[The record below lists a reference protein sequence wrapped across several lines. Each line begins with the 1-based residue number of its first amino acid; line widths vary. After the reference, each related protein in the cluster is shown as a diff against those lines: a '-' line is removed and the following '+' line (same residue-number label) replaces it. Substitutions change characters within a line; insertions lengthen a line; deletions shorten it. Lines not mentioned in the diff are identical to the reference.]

1 MEHPTYVQVYIE
13 LPRIFRACGYADD
26 LSYNAQVYVQCPS
39 CAFEERA
46 FPPHLI
52 MVSRERLLGTSCP
65 SCNRKGRTLVRH
77 LEHVDARCVDCG
89 HQARLEVLPWVPLR
103 CPQCQSQRLEEENSA
118 IEPPMPAVFGELGER
133 MTVFLG
139 EHKRKAHPW
148 GSVGPEDV
156 MRISQE
162 IMTDEPDAHLHFLAA
177 TMFIVSLITS
187 GAYQE
192 AGDYVWL
199 FNAEGNFSRQFF
211 RMTGTIGMALNALHC
226 YENALSLAPTDHDR
240 ALCEH
245 NVAMGINS
253 MLAQY
258 SRAEVEAASGRTQI
272 REAALAAC
280 ERAIAGYAA
289 AAKKQAQGSLVAGND
304 LPAIALTSAQQVARV
319 HHLMGDL
326 LERPPTDDDQ
336 RRRAIEHYT
345 IALATPAPESLLTNI
360 RRSRGGVLLAL
371 DHPTDAESAL
381 AESDLRSVLE

>member
-1 MEHPTYVQVYIE
+1 MEQTTFIE
-13 LPRIFRACGYADD
+13 LPRMFRACGYADE
-26 LSYNAQVYVQCPS
+26 LSYNAQVYVRCPS
-39 CAFEERA
+39 CSFEERA
-46 FPPHLI
+46 FPPHLV
-52 MVSRERLLGTSCP
+52 MVSPEKLLGTPCP
-65 SCNRKGRTLVRH
+65 ACDKKGRALVRH
-77 LEHVDARCVDCG
+77 LEHVDIHCADCG
-89 HQARLEVLPWVPLR
+89 HQDRLEVLPWVPLR

-148 GSVGPEDV
+148 GTDGPDDV

-162 IMTDEPDAHLHFLAA
+162 TMADEPDAHLHWLVAA
-177 TMFIVSLITS
+177 MFVRSLITF

-199 FNAEGNFSRQFF
+199 LNADGNFSRQFY
-211 RMTGTIGMALNALHC
+211 RMTGSFGMALHALDC
-226 YENALSLAPTDHDR
+226 YEDALRMAADDEDR

-258 SRAEVEAASGRTQI
+258 PLEAVESASGRTQI

-280 ERAIAGYAA
+280 ERAMAGYAA
-289 AAKKQAQGSLVAGND
+289 AAMREAKARSSLVGGND
-304 LPAIALTSAQQVARV
+304 LPPTTLTSAQQVARV

-326 LERPPTDDDQ
+326 LERPPTDDNQ

-345 IALATPAPESLLTNI
+345 LALGTPAPESLLANI

>member
-1 MEHPTYVQVYIE
+1 MEHTAYIE
-13 LPRIFRACGYADD
+13 LPRMFRACGYADD
-26 LSYNAQVYVQCPS
+26 LSINAQVYVRCPS
-39 CAFEERA
+39 CSFEERA
-46 FPPHLI
+46 YPPHLI
-52 MVSRERLLGTSCP
+52 MVSRETLLGTPCP
-65 SCNRKGRTLVRH
+65 ACDEQGRTLVRH
-77 LEHVDARCVDCG
+77 LEHVDTHCVDCG
-89 HQARLEVLPWVPLR
+89 HRARLEVLPWVPVR

-139 EHKRKAHPW
+139 DHKPKAHPW
-148 GSVGPEDV
+148 GTKGSEDV

-162 IMTDEPDAHLHFLAA
+162 IMTDEPDAHLHWLVAA
-177 TMFIVSLITS
+177 MFVRSLITY
-187 GAYQE
+187 GTYQE

-199 FNAEGNFSRQFF
+199 LNADGNFSRQFF
-211 RMTGTIGMALNALHC
+211 RMTGSLGMALRALDC
-226 YENALSLAPTDHDR
+226 YEDAVRMASNDLDR
-240 ALCEH
+240 ALADH

-258 SRAEVEAASGRTQI
+258 PLEAVASASERPQL
-272 REAALAAC
+272 REDALAAC
-280 ERAIAGYAA
+280 ERAMAGYAV
-289 AAKKQAQGSLVAGND
+289 AAKAAQARPGSLVAGND
-304 LPAIALTSAQQVARV
+304 LPATALTAAQQVARV

-345 IALATPAPESLLTNI
+345 IALGTPAPESLLANI

-371 DHPTDAESAL
+371 SHPTDAESAL